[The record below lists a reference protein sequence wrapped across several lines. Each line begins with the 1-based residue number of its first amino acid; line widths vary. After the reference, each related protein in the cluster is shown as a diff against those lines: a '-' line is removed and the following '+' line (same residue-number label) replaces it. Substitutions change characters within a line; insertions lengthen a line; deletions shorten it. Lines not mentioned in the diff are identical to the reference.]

1 MKNQEMNLMQDNI
14 FLALGSNKGDRL
26 SYLNNALIELE
37 NNGIK
42 VIKKSSI
49 LETKAYG
56 VENQDNFLNMAIQIS
71 CDLSPENL
79 LITIKN
85 IEKKVGRTPSFK
97 WGPREIDI
105 DIIYYN
111 NLILNKTIEKNFQL
125 IIPHPDLHNR
135 NFVLIPLTEIAPN
148 FIHPVLQKTN
158 SALLESLNTTF

>member
-1 MKNQEMNLMQDNI
+1 MNLMQDNI

-111 NLILNKTIEKNFQL
+111 NLILNKTIEKDFQL

>member
-1 MKNQEMNLMQDNI
+1 MQDNI

-26 SYLNNALIELE
+26 AYLNNALIELE

>member
-1 MKNQEMNLMQDNI
+1 MQDNI

-111 NLILNKTIEKNFQL
+111 NLILNKTIEKDFQL

>member
-1 MKNQEMNLMQDNI
+1 MNLMQDNI

>member
-1 MKNQEMNLMQDNI
+1 MQDNI

>member
-1 MKNQEMNLMQDNI
+1 MQDNI

-26 SYLNNALIELE
+26 AYLNNALIELE
-37 NNGIK
+37 NNGIII
-42 VIKKSSI
+42 IKKSSI

-56 VENQDNFLNMAIQIS
+56 VENQDNFLNMVIQIS

-79 LITIKN
+79 LKTIKN
-85 IEKKVGRTPSFK
+85 IEKKVGRIPSFK

-111 NLILNKTIEKNFQL
+111 NIILNKTLENNLQI

-135 NFVLIPLTEIAPN
+135 NFVLLPLLEIAPN
-148 FIHPVLQKTN
+148 FIHPILQQTN
-158 SALLESLNTTF
+158 SKLLESLNTTF